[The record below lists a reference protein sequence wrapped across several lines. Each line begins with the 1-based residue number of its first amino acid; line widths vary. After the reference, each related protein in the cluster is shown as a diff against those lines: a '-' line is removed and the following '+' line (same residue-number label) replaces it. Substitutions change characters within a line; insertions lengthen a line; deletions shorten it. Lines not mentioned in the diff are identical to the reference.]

1 MQTLRNKRN
10 KKRRWVHESTD
21 QNQKTFF
28 VGLSVNIHNDRTR
41 RQTFNKTAMHRT
53 AQSQR
58 GETSF
63 QLLLNS
69 GKLHDPRVKG
79 G

>member
-1 MQTLRNKRN
+1 MKQQTKT
-10 KKRRWVHESTD
+10 K
-21 QNQKTFF
+21 KTFF
-28 VGLSVNIHNDRTR
+28 VGLSVNIHCDRTR

-58 GETSF
+58 GVTSF

>member
-1 MQTLRNKRN
+1 MNQQTKT
-10 KKRRWVHESTD
+10 KK
-21 QNQKTFF
+21 
-28 VGLSVNIHNDRTR
+28 LSSSVCPVNIRPAPGGKPLTR
-41 RQTFNKTAMHRT
+41 KETAMHRT

-58 GETSF
+58 GVTSF